1 MFDSFILDGK
11 EYAPADLS
19 ENGQRLFR
27 SYLTVE
33 RQLNE
38 AQNMYAVLTKARQAY
53 MADIKNEIIQGK
65 SGVDLA
71 ALFGD

>member
-1 MFDSFILDGK
+1 MFDRFTLDGK
-11 EYAPADLS
+11 EYARADLS
-19 ENGQRLFR
+19 ENGQTLFR

-53 MADIKNEIIQGK
+53 ITDIKNEMIQGK